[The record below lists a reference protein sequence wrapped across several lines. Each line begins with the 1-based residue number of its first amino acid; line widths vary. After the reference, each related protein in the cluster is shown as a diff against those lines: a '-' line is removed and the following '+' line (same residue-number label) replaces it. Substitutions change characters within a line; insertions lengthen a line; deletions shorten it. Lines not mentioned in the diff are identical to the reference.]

1 MRKKRVTI
9 PMKDGLVQSAL
20 QGALKNIE
28 SIMNNINISSESKEE
43 LNYIHF
49 DYLGLIGIFSGKYKV
64 MIEISEK
71 DFNCF
76 SGNHNVDFPPF
87 NDLEIVDVPSREIY
101 TIGNADNTKILGNV
115 SEDMFIKLCD
125 LGVIIT
131 ESEDEFIEGDY
142 VAHYILRDG
151 IFEPLIIR

>member
-1 MRKKRVTI
+1 MKRVTI
-9 PMKDGLVQSAL
+9 PMNDGLVQSAL
-20 QGALKNIE
+20 QSALTNIE
-28 SIMNNINISSESKEE
+28 SIMNNVNLSDGSREE
-43 LNYIHF
+43 LNHVHF
-49 DYLGLIGIFSGKYKV
+49 DYLGLIGIFSGDYKV

-76 SGNHNVDFPPF
+76 SGKHNVDFPPF
-87 NDLEIVDVPSREIY
+87 VEMEVVDVPSREIY

-142 VAHYILRDG
+142 VANYIVKDD
-151 IFEPLIIR
+151 IFKSVIKK